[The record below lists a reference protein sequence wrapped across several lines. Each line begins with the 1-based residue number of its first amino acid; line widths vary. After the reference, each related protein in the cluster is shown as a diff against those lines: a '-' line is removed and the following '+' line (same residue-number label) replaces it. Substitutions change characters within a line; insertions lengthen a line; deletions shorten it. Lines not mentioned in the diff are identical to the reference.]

1 MILLKKIAII
11 SWKSINQNVIERNY
25 IKSLKKEYKIYL
37 LDISFL
43 LNFDTNSLIKK
54 KIKNSKNLRI
64 IKIKK
69 FNDLV
74 YDLNKIKPNI
84 IIPYFLENYSH
95 QTKLIFSYLQGLNI
109 PLMKIICNSFL
120 FKIEYFRDRVKS
132 FIFKKPINYQY
143 IIHSSTQNFSHYYK
157 SKNNIFSHHFD
168 YETFLNIKNKK
179 KTQKKSR
186 RYALFLDENIVFHP
200 DLILNKRKNWIK
212 PKEYFNSMKKF
223 FTFIS
228 NTFDLDVK
236 IATHPTNFH
245 NDFGVHKSYINNTA
259 KLVSNAEL
267 VFLHQ
272 STSLSFPILSKKKI
286 LFLTSDQINKTNLK
300 KSIYRL
306 TKFFNKKPINVNKPY
321 EKESIKKNIIAYS
334 NKYQEYKNL
343 ILKHEKSPNQN
354 FIYIFKKFFAK
365 KNLKL

>member
-1 MILLKKIAII
+1 
-11 SWKSINQNVIERNY
+11 
-25 IKSLKKEYKIYL
+25 
-37 LDISFL
+37 
-43 LNFDTNSLIKK
+43 
-54 KIKNSKNLRI
+54 
-64 IKIKK
+64 
-69 FNDLV
+69 
-74 YDLNKIKPNI
+74 
-84 IIPYFLENYSH
+84 
-95 QTKLIFSYLQGLNI
+95 
-109 PLMKIICNSFL
+109 
-120 FKIEYFRDRVKS
+120 
-132 FIFKKPINYQY
+132 
-143 IIHSSTQNFSHYYK
+143 
-157 SKNNIFSHHFD
+157 
-168 YETFLNIKNKK
+168 
-179 KTQKKSR
+179 
-186 RYALFLDENIVFHP
+186 
-200 DLILNKRKNWIK
+200 
-212 PKEYFNSMKKF
+212 MKKF

-236 IATHPTNFH
+236 IAAHPTNFH

-259 KLVSNAEL
+259 ELVSNAEL

-334 NKYQEYKNL
+334 NKYQEYKNV
-343 ILKHEKSPNQN
+343 ILKHQKSPNQN